1 VRLVKICGNRT
12 FEDTAVSINQG
23 ADYIGFIFSS
33 ESRRQV
39 KANDVGRWM
48 EAFPKEMRPKLV
60 GVFVHPTIQFLEDV
74 LAAVELDCIQLHGD
88 EDEEFVK
95 QVKEKFGLSVW
106 KALPHHEHVI
116 EEMEKFSHWV
126 DGYVID
132 SRVKGMWG
140 GTGVAFDWSNVS
152 DYTIWAKN
160 HRKLCFIA
168 GGITPENI
176 TELLEKGAENID
188 VASGVETNE
197 KKDVEKI
204 AKLIEKVKG

>member
-1 VRLVKICGNRT
+1 MRLVKICGNRT

-48 EAFPKEMRPKLV
+48 EAFQKEMRPKLV

-116 EEMEKFSHWV
+116 EGNGKNF
-126 DGYVID
+126 
-132 SRVKGMWG
+132 RVGWM
-140 GTGVAFDWSNVS
+140 DM
-152 DYTIWAKN
+152 
-160 HRKLCFIA
+160 
-168 GGITPENI
+168 
-176 TELLEKGAENID
+176 
-188 VASGVETNE
+188 
-197 KKDVEKI
+197 
-204 AKLIEKVKG
+204 